1 MAWSPLTD
9 PGNVRTWGFP
19 RVRPCLGSCLQTSLT
34 RGPLGDVHPGG
45 GEAAP
50 LSPRLRPSRTLPGG
64 LGATAAGEA
73 GPTGLSQGAEG
84 ERGLP
89 GLYPPGPPA
98 ESVTPEGEDGG
109 RSVRWEKAAEAPRAV
124 VLTHVLG
131 HQPAMSPRQPPP
143 APAHTRLA
151 RVRTDVRRVPHG
163 SRLRWIK
170 RESVSEHWRKRVKT
184 RSGDSLSESGT
195 PAKER
200 PAARAPTRPG
210 EPARNGRLGG
220 AAPSTELKTPIRFNS
235 PEKSRSHFKHFG
247 HRHGLS

>member
-1 MAWSPLTD
+1 MAWSPMTD

-89 GLYPPGPPA
+89 GLYPPGAPA
-98 ESVTPEGEDGG
+98 ESATPEGEDGG

-124 VLTHVLG
+124 VLTHGLG

-143 APAHTRLA
+143 APAHARLA

-163 SRLRWIK
+163 SRLRWIQ

-200 PAARAPTRPG
+200 PAARAPTGPGGSGGRPCG
-210 EPARNGRLGG
+210 TDGSGVQ
-220 AAPSTELKTPIRFNS
+220 
-235 PEKSRSHFKHFG
+235 
-247 HRHGLS
+247 HRAQS